1 MIVGGPEDL
10 TQVTADSPYYAGTM
24 AFFGPTMQMEGMSHD
39 ATFVVPLPKT
49 LSALQNVA
57 PSKDVQLKMRVVPA
71 HGPRKNVPAL
81 KGISVNIV

>member
-1 MIVGGPEDL
+1 
-10 TQVTADSPYYAGTM
+10 M

-39 ATFVVPLPKT
+39 ATFVVPLPKS